1 MESSRFLFLLL
12 APNPLFLFLFPF
24 IYRSFFPFFLVHV
37 WAWRSSLLFSWLHH
51 PLLYL
56 PLLAGKLL
64 PHCSGLTPHINA
76 ARRLDGR
83 HLMRRW
89 QLPSRYLSRPTIAF
103 CLIFTPL
110 FRCRIGPRRCSEW
123 LASSIGTSDKGA
135 EVTIVLGYGTHSLWP
150 AAPLLGWK
158 FYPLL
163 GWSSSDVRIPS
174 YKTLGRAF
182 PFTLLEPRAKLA
194 HTHIIWILLKTHQ

>member
-1 MESSRFLFLLL
+1 MPYLFLFS
-12 APNPLFLFLFPF
+12 ASDPLFLFLFPF
-24 IYRSFFPFFLVHV
+24 IYRSFSPFFLVHV
-37 WAWRSSLLFSWLHH
+37 WAWHSSPLFSWLHH

-76 ARRLDGR
+76 ARRLDRR

-89 QLPSRYLSRPTIAF
+89 QPPSRCLSCPTIAF

-110 FRCRIGPRRCSEW
+110 FLYRICPRRCSEW
-123 LASSIGTSDKGA
+123 LASSPDTSDLSA
-135 EVTIVLGYGTHSLWP
+135 EVTIVLGYGSQSWWP

-158 FYPLL
+158 FYPFL
-163 GWSSSDVRIPS
+163 GWSSSDVRIHS
-174 YKTLGRAF
+174 HKTLGRAF

-194 HTHIIWILLKTHQ
+194 HTVIYLINQFS